1 MKPIPQFPQYFATED
16 GRIYSSKTQKYLTL
30 HTYDNGY
37 LYTTLSDRGTSAK
50 FLVHR
55 LVAQAYLSLD
65 LFSELEVHHI
75 DEVRSN
81 NNLYNLEVLSYEQ
94 HLQKTLKAQGKQ
106 RRVVREPLVKQ
117 PQINTDIKQEDIE
130 YWVLKFSWTRA
141 QKELGLSDNGLRK
154 RYKTLTGLDPKS
166 IKKRV

>member
-16 GRIYSSKTQKYLTL
+16 ARIYSSKTQKYLTL

-81 NNLYNLEVLSYEQ
+81 NNLYNLEVLSYEE

>member
-1 MKPIPQFPQYFATED
+1 MKQIPQFPQYFATED
-16 GRIYSSKTQKYLTL
+16 GRIYSSKTQKFLTL
-30 HTYDNGY
+30 HIYDNGY
-37 LYTTLSDRGTSAK
+37 LYTTLSDSGTSTK

-55 LVAQAYLSLD
+55 LIAQAYLSLD

-81 NNLYNLEVLSYEQ
+81 NNLDNLEVLSFEQ
-94 HLQKTLKAQGKQ
+94 HLQKTLKAQGKHRKVARQ
-106 RRVVREPLVKQ
+106 PTVKQ
-117 PQINTDIKQEDIE
+117 PQINPNIKQEDIE
-130 YWVLKFSWTRA
+130 YWVLNFSWTRA

-166 IKKRV
+166 IKNRL

>member
-1 MKPIPQFPQYFATED
+1 MKQIPQFPQYFATEE
-16 GRIYSSKTQKYLTL
+16 GKIYSNKTQKFLSL

-37 LYTTLSDRGTSAK
+37 LYTTLSDKGISTK

-65 LFSELEVHHI
+65 LFSVLEVHHI

-81 NNLYNLEVLSYEQ
+81 NQLSNLEVLSSQQ

-117 PQINTDIKQEDIE
+117 PQINTGIKQEDIE
-130 YWVLKFSWTRA
+130 YWVVNFSWTRA

-166 IKKRV
+166 IKKR